1 MKAVILAA
9 GKGERLSGIL
19 NNIPKPM
26 VEINGK
32 PILEHNI
39 LLLKRY
45 GITDIYMNLHYRPD
59 VIREHLGNGKDY
71 GVNIRYSYEETL
83 LGTAGAVRKIADEY
97 WNRKDRKECFI
108 LLYGDNFYEYDLR
121 RIVNFHRAKKGIA
134 TVAVYEKHE
143 VSQSGIVVLDKGNK
157 ILKFVEKPK
166 PEEVVS
172 NLVNTG
178 IYILEPEILTYI
190 PSDKALDFGKDVFP
204 EMIQK
209 GENVFGVVVKGNLIA
224 IDTPEL
230 LKEALRTTKTDN
242 RYRRKNDYHKDAF

>member
-1 MKAVILAA
+1 MKAIILAA
-9 GKGERLSGIL
+9 GKGERLRGIL

-39 LLLKRY
+39 LLLGRY
-45 GITDIYMNLHYRPD
+45 GITDIYINLHHQPD
-59 VIREHLGNGKDY
+59 VIREHFGNGEKY
-71 GVNIRYSYEETL
+71 GVNIKYSYEETL

-108 LLYGDNFYEYDLR
+108 LLYGDNLYESDLGE
-121 RIVNFHRAKKGIA
+121 IINFHMREKGIA
-134 TVAVYEKHE
+134 TITVYEKDN
-143 VSQSGIVVLDKGNK
+143 VSQSGIVLLDKDNK
-157 ILKFVEKPK
+157 ILKFIEKPK
-166 PEEVVS
+166 PEEIAS

-178 IYILEPEILTYI
+178 IYILEPDVLTYI
-190 PSDKALDFGKDVFP
+190 PPGRTLDFGKEVFP

-209 GENVFGVVVKGNLIA
+209 GENVFGVIVKGNLIA

-230 LKEALRTTKTDN
+230 LKEALGTTKTN
-242 RYRRKNDYHKDAF
+242 NG